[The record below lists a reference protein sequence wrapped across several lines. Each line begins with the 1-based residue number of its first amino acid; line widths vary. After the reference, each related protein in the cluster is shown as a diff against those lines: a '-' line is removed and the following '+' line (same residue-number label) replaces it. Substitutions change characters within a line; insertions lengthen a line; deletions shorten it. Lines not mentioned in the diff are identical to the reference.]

1 MDYNLICRNDAR
13 SLKEIDMSNAPQLQ
27 PVLDRIDADFDNS
40 LERLFS
46 LLRIKSISAD
56 PAFAGD
62 CKAAADHLARDIAS
76 LGLATEIRPTAG
88 HPAVVAKPDGN
99 GTGDG
104 RPHVLFYGH
113 YDVQPVDPLNLWHRP
128 PFEPAV
134 TDHADGRKIIV
145 ARGAEDDKGQLMTF
159 VEACRAWKAV
169 TGSLPVDVTI
179 VIEGEEEIGS
189 KNFVPF
195 LEANKQDLKAD
206 FALVCDTGMWDPNTP
221 AITTSLRGLV
231 YDEVKIKAAN
241 RDLHSGIF
249 GGGAQNPIRVLT
261 RILGSLF
268 NEDGH
273 IMIPG
278 FYDGVRDLPPD
289 VLAQWKKLNLSA
301 DSFLKPIGLSLPA
314 GEKDRLLIEQVSSR
328 PTCDING
335 IVGGYTGEGS
345 KTVIPAEASAK
356 ISFRLVEGQQ
366 PDKIRR
372 AFRDYVTSRLPGDCR
387 AEFTDHS
394 SAPAIALD
402 WNMKPLAA
410 AKRALTD
417 EWGKEAVLMGSGAS
431 IPIVADFKRTLG
443 LDTVLVG
450 FGLDDDNIHS
460 PNEKYDLQSF
470 HKGIRSW
477 ARILGALAEAPKG

>member
-1 MDYNLICRNDAR
+1 
-13 SLKEIDMSNAPQLQ
+13 MSSTSQLQ

-40 LERLFS
+40 LQRLFA

-62 CKAAADHLARDIAS
+62 CKAAADHLARDIAT
-76 LGLATEIRPTAG
+76 LGFAADVRPTAG
-88 HPAVVAKPDGN
+88 HPAIVAKAN
-99 GTGDG
+99 GGKAANGGKG

-159 VEACRAWKAV
+159 VEACRAWKTV

-195 LEANKQDLKAD
+195 LEQNKAELKAD

-231 YDEVKIKAAN
+231 YEEVKIKAAN

-268 NEDGH
+268 DDNGR
-273 IMIPG
+273 ITIPG
-278 FYDGVRDLPPD
+278 FYDGEKDLPPD
-289 VLAQWKKLNLSA
+289 ILAQWKNLNLSPEP
-301 DSFLKPIGLSLPA
+301 FPKPIGLSLPA
-314 GEKDRLLIEQVSSR
+314 GEKGRLLSGKTSSR
-328 PTCDING
+328 PPSASNG
-335 IVGGYTGEGS
+335 
-345 KTVIPAEASAK
+345 
-356 ISFRLVEGQQ
+356 
-366 PDKIRR
+366 
-372 AFRDYVTSRLPGDCR
+372 
-387 AEFTDHS
+387 
-394 SAPAIALD
+394 
-402 WNMKPLAA
+402 
-410 AKRALTD
+410 
-417 EWGKEAVLMGSGAS
+417 
-431 IPIVADFKRTLG
+431 
-443 LDTVLVG
+443 
-450 FGLDDDNIHS
+450 
-460 PNEKYDLQSF
+460 
-470 HKGIRSW
+470 
-477 ARILGALAEAPKG
+477 